1 MLLRNLRP
9 QDGLC
14 NGTRLICTSFHDH
27 LIGGTIISGSH
38 TGSTVFIHR
47 VPIIPTDLDLP
58 FALKRL
64 QFPVRPAFA
73 MTINKSQGQT
83 LNTVGIYLRN
93 QVFSHGQLY
102 VALSRVTNSANVH
115 VLLADK
121 EGHTNNQPSDSTVT
135 NVVYPEILQ

>member
-58 FALKRL
+58 FALKRP

-83 LNTVGIYLRN
+83 LNTSRFLPFLQLMDSSDQSSDFPESEGQHS
-93 QVFSHGQLY
+93 QVI
-102 VALSRVTNSANVH
+102 ATATKP
-115 VLLADK
+115 A
-121 EGHTNNQPSDSTVT
+121 
-135 NVVYPEILQ
+135 I